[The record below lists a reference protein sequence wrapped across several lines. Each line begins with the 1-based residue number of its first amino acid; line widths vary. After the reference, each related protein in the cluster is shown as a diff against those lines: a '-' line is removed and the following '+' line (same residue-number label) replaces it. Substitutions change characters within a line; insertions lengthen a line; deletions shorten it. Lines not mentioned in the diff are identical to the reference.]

1 MNKIGIYFAYWADKY
16 DTDYGV
22 FIARASKIGFESLGI
37 RASGIV
43 EMSKAKLADLK
54 KMADDAG
61 IELTYCIGFP
71 AKYDLTSEDAMVRK
85 GAIEYARKILE
96 AIHYMKGKILNG
108 VYYSYWLGTLPE
120 GVKDKRPY
128 WERSLSGMKEISKIA
143 ADYGIT
149 CCLEVVNRYE
159 TFLLNTAA
167 EAVAYLDELG
177 SPNVKI
183 LLDTFHMNIEE
194 EDMSAAICKAGEK
207 LGHLHVAECNRNVPG
222 QGYNMPWDEI
232 FAALRKINY
241 QGIIE
246 MEPFVKMGNEIGRN
260 IRLWRD
266 LSNNADDAQLDKNL
280 SEALDFLKSKLA
292 KVR

>member
-1 MNKIGIYFAYWADKY
+1 MAKFGIYFAYWADQY
-16 DTDYGV
+16 NVDYGV
-22 FIARASKIGFESLGI
+22 FINRAARLGFDSLGV

-43 EMSKAKLADLK
+43 EMSREQLSELK
-54 KMADDAG
+54 KRADDAK

-71 AKYDLTSEDAMVRK
+71 AKYDLTSDDAAVRRETV
-85 GAIEYARKILE
+85 AYATRILE
-96 AIHYMKGKILNG
+96 AIHHMKGTILNG

-128 WERSLSGMKEISKIA
+128 IDRSLDGMKAISA
-143 ADYGIT
+143 VAGDCGIT

-167 EAVAYLDELG
+167 EAVDYIERLG

-183 LLDTFHMNIEE
+183 LLDTFHMSIEE
-194 EDMSAAICKAGEK
+194 ESLGGAIAKAGDK
-207 LGHLHVAECNRNVPG
+207 LGHFHVAECNRDLPG
-222 QGYNMPWDEI
+222 RGHLAWDEI
-232 FAALRKINY
+232 SSALRKINY

-246 MEPFVKMGNEIGRN
+246 LEPFVKMGNQIGRN

-266 LSNNADDAQLDKNL
+266 LSQGADDAQLDRNL
-280 SEALDFLKSKLA
+280 AQALDFLRRKLA
-292 KVR
+292 ADG